1 MEGCRLD
8 LGVIDKRWPVGDIL
22 VKGGQQVEGNLHDAD
37 EESPSAMQSKAQPL
51 DFKWENFIHSCGG
64 KGMIWSSC

>member
-22 VKGGQQVEGNLHDAD
+22 VKGGQQVQGNVHDAD
-37 EESPSAMQSKAQPL
+37 EESPSAMQLKAQPL
-51 DFKWENFIHSCGG
+51 GFKRKIFIHSCGE
-64 KGMIWSSC
+64 KGMKWSSC

>member
-37 EESPSAMQSKAQPL
+37 EKVPALCNQKP
-51 DFKWENFIHSCGG
+51 NR
-64 KGMIWSSC
+64 